1 MGRLTSIRFDHVAC
15 GVRSIAEVAPL
26 LERELGARAHRGG
39 PGEGFRGAQWEF
51 AGEGR
56 LELIE
61 PDGEPG
67 GFLHRFLAAGGPG
80 IHHVTFKVPDLA
92 AMRERATALGFDV
105 VGYNDE
111 SPSWKEMFLHPKQ
124 AGGIVV
130 QMAEVDPDAQ
140 GGNWLPIEPYTTGE
154 PAHRVALRGLRL
166 LARDEA
172 LARRVFLDLLG
183 GGEGAARRP
192 PAAGSSQWTLAW
204 EESPLSIHIVVDPSA
219 EIAGPIGLEFNE
231 VPEGLPARIAELLGS
246 TLLPARQPVSAS
258 AT

>member
-1 MGRLTSIRFDHVAC
+1 MTRPGIIRFDHVAC
-15 GVRSIAEVAPL
+15 GVRDIAGIAPL
-26 LERELGARAHRGG
+26 LELELGARAHRGG

-51 AGEGR
+51 RGEGR

-80 IHHVTFKVPDLA
+80 IHHVTFKVPDLRA
-92 AMRERATALGFDV
+92 LRERATQLGFDV

-130 QMAEVDPDAQ
+130 QMAEVDPDAKS
-140 GGNWLPIEPYTTGE
+140 GNWLPIAPYTTGA
-154 PAHRVALRGLRL
+154 PRHSAQLLGLRL

-172 LARRVFLDLLG
+172 LARRVFVELLG
-183 GGEGAARRP
+183 GVETKPRDSEETTSRHWTLRWEDSPLAIRVLVDASSANAGPLGLEFDAVPEGAASRL
-192 PAAGSSQWTLAW
+192 G
-204 EESPLSIHIVVDPSA
+204 
-219 EIAGPIGLEFNE
+219 
-231 VPEGLPARIAELLGS
+231 ELLGA
-246 TLLPARQPVSAS
+246 TLLPVGRPAVDA
-258 AT
+258 AG